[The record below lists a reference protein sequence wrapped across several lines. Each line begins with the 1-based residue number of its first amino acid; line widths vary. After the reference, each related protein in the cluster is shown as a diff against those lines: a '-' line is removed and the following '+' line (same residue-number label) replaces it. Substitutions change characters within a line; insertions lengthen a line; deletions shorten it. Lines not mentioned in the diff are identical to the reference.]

1 MPWKHDH
8 TIRIVTCCYCG
19 ARSTLRAEG
28 GQRLVCHGCGAPI
41 KRIEAVAPKPMPR
54 AGSAAGRNPAMPRA
68 GANGRKPATPH
79 PAERPGEH
87 LAKDRPARRKKG
99 KRRRGG
105 LLHRLGKR
113 LDDLDDILDLVD

>member
-8 TIRIVTCCYCG
+8 TLRIVACCYCG

-28 GQRLVCHGCGAPI
+28 GQRLVCHGCGAPV
-41 KRIEAVAPKPMPR
+41 RHIEAVAPRPR
-54 AGSAAGRNPAMPRA
+54 R
-68 GANGRKPATPH
+68 GATGGPKAATPH

-99 KRRRGG
+99 KRKRGG

-113 LDDLDDILDLVD
+113 LDDLDDIFDLFD